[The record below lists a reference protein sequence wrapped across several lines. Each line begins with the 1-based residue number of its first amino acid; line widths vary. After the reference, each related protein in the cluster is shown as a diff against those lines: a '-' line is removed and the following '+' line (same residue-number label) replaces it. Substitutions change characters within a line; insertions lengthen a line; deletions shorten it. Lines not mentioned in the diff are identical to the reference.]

1 MSVRYLQTC
10 VPYPAFPSEARG
22 DGRHKGKPRSPMLL
36 AGTLCHDN
44 VGGTVAMAVRRPSG
58 AAGTRHLNSGLIRF
72 KIGQAVKPHDD
83 PISDLFLAT
92 QQVNTTRLTVT
103 HPHFFDIQA

>member
-1 MSVRYLQTC
+1 MYTDTVTLPVSVRYLQTC

-44 VGGTVAMAVRRPSG
+44 VGGTGAMAVRRPSG

-72 KIGQAVKPHDD
+72 KIDQAVKPHDD
-83 PISDLFLAT
+83 PIPDIFFWLPSKSA
-92 QQVNTTRLTVT
+92 
-103 HPHFFDIQA
+103 PHVSQ